1 MKKYLILMIVSI
13 MILTSC
19 TTFQIQIP
27 EDAGNSYEEN
37 NEDLINNGDVS
48 KENQGGENEID
59 KAKDNLNT
67 EKVAINEDLMEME
80 NAMVELVNKERENN
94 GLNTL
99 KLDEKLRDVARIK
112 SRDIADNDY
121 FDHTSPT
128 YGSPFEMMESFGID
142 FVMAAEN
149 LAGHQSVKEAHE
161 GLMKSE
167 GHRENILR
175 PGLSHI
181 GIGIIE
187 DDKYEYIFTQMFI
200 KKN

>member
-37 NEDLINNGDVS
+37 NEDLNNNGDVS

-80 NAMVELVNKERENN
+80 NAMVELVNREREQW
-94 GLNTL
+94 
-99 KLDEKLRDVARIK
+99 
-112 SRDIADNDY
+112 
-121 FDHTSPT
+121 F
-128 YGSPFEMMESFGID
+128 
-142 FVMAAEN
+142 
-149 LAGHQSVKEAHE
+149 
-161 GLMKSE
+161 
-167 GHRENILR
+167 
-175 PGLSHI
+175 
-181 GIGIIE
+181 
-187 DDKYEYIFTQMFI
+187 KYLETR
-200 KKN
+200 